1 MDVIMDGIKPRYK
14 QRGLTLTGMLIG
26 SIILVLVAVVSM
38 KIVPVYIDNATIKKN
53 LVAVASDNSLQNAN
67 AGQIRLAFAKRAQV
81 DGIRVVSAKDIN
93 ILRDKEKL
101 ILSVAYT
108 VEVPLISNIS
118 LKFDFDVT
126 SD

>member
-67 AGQIRLAFAKRAQV
+67 AGQIRLAFTKRAQV
-81 DGIRVVSAKDIN
+81 DGIRVVSAKDIK
-93 ILRDKEKL
+93 ILKDKDKIVL
-101 ILSVAYT
+101 NVAYT
-108 VEVPLISNIS
+108 VEVPLVSNIS

>member
-67 AGQIRLAFAKRAQV
+67 AGQIRLAFTKRAQV

>member
-1 MDVIMDGIKPRYK
+1 MNVITDGIKPRYK
-14 QRGLTLTGMLIG
+14 QRGLTLAGMLIG

-53 LVAVASDNSLQNAN
+53 LVAVAGDNSLQNAN
-67 AGQIRLAFAKRAQV
+67 AGQIRLAFTKRAQV
-81 DGIRVVSAKDIN
+81 DGITAVSAKDIK
-93 ILRDKEKL
+93 ILKNKNKL

-108 VEVPLISNIS
+108 VEVPLVSNIS